1 MIANKKKFNT
11 GLVLIAMFIVIL
23 VAIFMPL
30 FNGHN
35 GLEYLDNL
43 YNSISKGSAYY
54 IDTVRT
60 EVQTLEQSDRTVNL
74 TLTSE
79 VQAQQTVPLF
89 MKAGAQVGQEGNQLT
104 VTGNMAK
111 ILGYCLDD
119 AQLMY
124 DNDGAAV
131 SAKYGY
137 AEKAALYNWW
147 SALKAMDFSLKKQK
161 EFKMAKIADMVKAKA
176 VETAYNYY
184 GIEAQN
190 ISDRFGVVLF
200 SLIFYVVYTLWYGF
214 GIMDLFEGWGLRL
227 EH

>member
-1 MIANKKKFNT
+1 MIANKKRFST
-11 GLVLIAMFIVIL
+11 GLVLMALFIVIL
-23 VAIFMPL
+23 VAVFMPL

-54 IDTVRT
+54 IDSVRT
-60 EVQTLEQSDRTVNL
+60 EVQALEQSDLTLNL
-74 TLTSE
+74 TLGSE
-79 VQAQQTVPLF
+79 VQAEQSVPLL
-89 MKAGAQVGQEGNQLT
+89 MKAGAQVGRDGNQLT

-111 ILGYCLDD
+111 ILGFCLDD

-124 DNDGAAV
+124 DNDGPAV
-131 SAKYGY
+131 TAKYGY
-137 AEKAALYNWW
+137 GEKAALYNWW
-147 SALKAMDFSLKKQK
+147 SVLKAMDFSLKKQK
-161 EFKMAKIADMVKAKA
+161 QFKAAKIADMVKAKA

-200 SLIFYVVYTLWYGF
+200 SLVFYVIYTLWYGF

>member
-1 MIANKKKFNT
+1 MIANKKKFGT
-11 GLVLIAMFIVIL
+11 GLILMAMFIVIL

-60 EVQTLEQSDRTVNL
+60 EVQTLEQSDLTLNL
-74 TLTSE
+74 TMGSE
-79 VQAQQTVPLF
+79 VQAEQSVPLL
-89 MKAGAQVGQEGNQLT
+89 MKAGAQVGRDGNQLT

-124 DNDGAAV
+124 DNDGTAV
-131 SAKYGY
+131 TAKYGY
-137 AEKAALYNWW
+137 GEKAALYNWW
-147 SALKAMDFSLKKQK
+147 SVLKAMDFSLKKQK
-161 EFKMAKIADMVKAKA
+161 QFKAAKIADMVKAKA

>member
-1 MIANKKKFNT
+1 MIAHKKKFNT
-11 GLVLIAMFIVIL
+11 GLVLMALFAVIF
-23 VAIFMPL
+23 VSIFMPL
-30 FNGHN
+30 FDGRN

-54 IDTVRT
+54 IDAVRPD
-60 EVQTLEQSDRTVNL
+60 VRDLEQADL
-74 TLTSE
+74 TMDLTMKSE

-89 MKAGAQVGQEGNQLT
+89 MSSGAQVGRNGAHLT
-104 VTGNMAK
+104 VTGSLAR
-111 ILGYCLDD
+111 ILSHCLDD

-131 SAKYGY
+131 SAKYGF
-137 AEKAALYNWW
+137 AEKAVLYNWW
-147 SALKAMDFSLKKQK
+147 CALKAMDHSLKSQK
-161 EFKMAKIADMVKAKA
+161 RFKAAKVAEAVKKKA

-190 ISDRFGVVLF
+190 ISDRLGVVLF
-200 SLIFYVVYTLWYGF
+200 SLIFYVIYTLWYGF
-214 GIMDLFEGWGLRL
+214 GIMNLFEGWGLRL